1 MKHQTTNTK
10 PRKQDIMSSTNN
22 GDGTETIV
30 ADGKGKRKS
39 VLNPCQC
46 WIPADNQTSTEVWKY
61 TACKETCSNVF
72 KQGHDAKLKGQIIRA
87 FRAGVKMQLKGEAA
101 VTPKA
106 LAKQY
111 GWEHYLTEAPVRKA
125 RTAKPKAA
133 KAVKAAKATK
143 PEKPYVGATASFTF
157 RGGVAVGRVTGVEGD
172 DVEVVWTA
180 KTGRVMSKT
189 LKASEITVAA

>member
-1 MKHQTTNTK
+1 
-10 PRKQDIMSSTNN
+10 MSSTNN
-22 GDGTETIV
+22 GDGTETIT

-46 WIPADNQTSTEVWKY
+46 WISADSQASDSVWKY
-61 TACKETCSNVF
+61 TACKEVCSNVF

-87 FRAGVKMQLKGEAA
+87 FRAGVKMQIKGGAA
-101 VTPKA
+101 AGVTARA

-125 RTAKPKAA
+125 RPAKAKKAA
-133 KAVKAAKATK
+133 KAAKTPKALG
-143 PEKPYVGATASFTF
+143 PVKPYEGATASFSF
-157 RGGVAVGRVTGVEGD
+157 RGGVAVGRVTKVEGD
-172 DVEVVWTA
+172 DIEVVWTT
-180 KTGRVMSKT
+180 KSNRVMTKT